1 MLSEVALSEVD
12 CMTRLILAPALAV
25 SLLAAACAP
34 APLYSS
40 SGLKRGAATLGEIPR
55 DARGEPV
62 WDAIRPLPEASTGAT
77 NGTKPDDI
85 NRSGAAARSSA
96 AEAPGPGAA

>member
-1 MLSEVALSEVD
+1 MA
-12 CMTRLILAPALAV
+12 RLILAPALAV

-62 WDAIRPLPEASTGAT
+62 WDAIRPLPEAPNGAT
-77 NGTKPDDI
+77 PDDI
-85 NRSGAAARSSA
+85 NRSGAALRSSA
-96 AEAPGPGAA
+96 AEAPGAGAA